1 MAMASFCNIS
11 THFYS
16 HHNTH
21 TQTNFYHSSLPSY
34 TIKTRHDIFTFFSS
48 KLNQYSTSLSTIMP
62 IHFLNPPVSAAAGNG
77 GGFPGSGDGGGGGG
91 GDGGSGGEEEER
103 DRNKEEAMLV
113 LAEAGKSL
121 ESFPADLAIAVKAGR
136 VPGSI
141 VRRFFELEESVVFR
155 WLLKFGG
162 FKERLLADDMFL
174 TKLVMECVV
183 VIFTKVYFP
192 LLQFH
197 EYESYCCLQLHLC
210 SLEIILCLELTFVLV

>member
-16 HHNTH
+16 HHN
-21 TQTNFYHSSLPSY
+21 FYHSSLPSY
-34 TIKTRHDIFTFFSS
+34 TIKTRHQIFTFFSS
-48 KLNQYSTSLSTIMP
+48 KLNHYSASFSTIMP
-62 IHFLNPPVSAAAGNG
+62 IHLLKPLVSAAAGNG
-77 GGFPGSGDGGGGGG
+77 GGFPGSGGGDG
-91 GDGGSGGEEEER
+91 GDGGSGGGGEEEER

-121 ESFPADLAIAVKAGR
+121 ESFPADLAVAVKAGR

-183 VIFTKVYFP
+183 VIFTKVYFL

>member
-1 MAMASFCNIS
+1 
-11 THFYS
+11 
-16 HHNTH
+16 
-21 TQTNFYHSSLPSY
+21 
-34 TIKTRHDIFTFFSS
+34 
-48 KLNQYSTSLSTIMP
+48 MP

-77 GGFPGSGDGGGGGG
+77 GGFPGSGDGGGGGGG

-197 EYESYCCLQLHLC
+197 EYESYCCLHLC
-210 SLEIILCLELTFVLV
+210 SLEIILCMELTFVLV